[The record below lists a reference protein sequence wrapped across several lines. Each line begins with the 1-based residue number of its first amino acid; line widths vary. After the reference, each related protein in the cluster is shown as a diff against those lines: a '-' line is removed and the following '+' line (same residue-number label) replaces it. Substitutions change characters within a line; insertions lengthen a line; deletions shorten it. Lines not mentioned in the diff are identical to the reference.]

1 MRINNV
7 SSLISTGKYDSV
19 KNLKAKVSNPVY
31 TIENRTKLPSDNI
44 SFAGRFEVEQ
54 QKRFKNSTNYFTQSA
69 YNTWNNTTYLAKK
82 YGQREI
88 GYNHLYASVLH
99 DLIKYIDNLD
109 SGTERYGS
117 GANLLSPFSFEEIV
131 GIPSLF
137 NSPQS
142 RKKCKAI
149 LLRHLKQTLRE
160 LKNEPGGKGNFG
172 RLSVNNQLLLS
183 INASCDTVQK
193 ITDSD
198 NFTDNVFLI
207 ALANSPASKFSKK
220 FYNLIFDLQKAL
232 MVDDIS
238 LKEKNHLQF
247 YDNIADKL
255 WKNLDLGNNMFVTY
269 DGDNSDSQNYL
280 ISSFVNLI
288 RKPNQKYNKLNKEN
302 TNIIT
307 FNSNVNFE
315 LLAKFMSEAKDN
327 PEKTYIF
334 IIDFSKILQNN
345 TYTPDGENGM
355 LSPAKF
361 SLIKK
366 SVLPNVRIIFSSS
379 KNVYYSMGSSKT
391 GFEQMLD
398 NYGMIP
404 IPMINADG
412 AKDILAKESGQK
424 YIYNK
429 IGKRFSPEAI
439 SLSVDLTSESNGYYP
454 EKAIA
459 YMGKVAAYYVDKKD
473 INADDV
479 KSYENEIS
487 EIMQK
492 SSENTQNE
500 FKIVFDTGKTLDDI
514 IGSDMT
520 KAEAKSIVNQIRSV
534 KKGYVRGITTF
545 LDNGTS
551 YGGGRKHTAECIAG
565 EAGIPMITINA
576 RDFALKDIDALSANS
591 NLSELKIKSLIS
603 TARAQ
608 AQANK
613 NNTAMI
619 YIENF
624 DNFGSNP
631 LAGISS
637 IYEQKAFSQLLEEM
651 DNLRKKNDVNVIII
665 GSTNYPNVL
674 DENIMKP
681 YKFLNKIIIYS
692 PQEDKD
698 REDILRYYIEKN
710 NIKVGATQQ
719 DKENII
725 KNAAETTMGFS
736 VVDIIYLLEKAE
748 QISKE
753 RNKDVIDKSDM
764 TEAFLQTTTGRV
776 SSGVHREFQNEMT
789 AKHECGHA
797 LTLQIMYDIAKK
809 QNQPWH
815 LPNKVNFITLD
826 PRGNFG
832 GAMYPKMSENTEYSF
847 EKVFSQ
853 IVCDFGGYSTENSF
867 YNMNGSYGI
876 TQDLSNATT
885 MANFAV
891 QKMGMG
897 PSTGRISIDS
907 DEEISENLRSRIDD
921 DVEVILKNAEY
932 ISNKIV
938 LAYSDFISQFAE
950 KYKDKVGTGDCLVMS
965 DEFQAQL
972 ANWRNSQNPDKIKE
986 LQKLEDEILQ
996 IIQKTK
1002 QGKLVK

>member
-1 MRINNV
+1 
-7 SSLISTGKYDSV
+7 
-19 KNLKAKVSNPVY
+19 
-31 TIENRTKLPSDNI
+31 
-44 SFAGRFEVEQ
+44 
-54 QKRFKNSTNYFTQSA
+54 
-69 YNTWNNTTYLAKK
+69 
-82 YGQREI
+82 
-88 GYNHLYASVLH
+88 
-99 DLIKYIDNLD
+99 
-109 SGTERYGS
+109 
-117 GANLLSPFSFEEIV
+117 
-131 GIPSLF
+131 
-137 NSPQS
+137 
-142 RKKCKAI
+142 
-149 LLRHLKQTLRE
+149 
-160 LKNEPGGKGNFG
+160 
-172 RLSVNNQLLLS
+172 
-183 INASCDTVQK
+183 
-193 ITDSD
+193 
-198 NFTDNVFLI
+198 
-207 ALANSPASKFSKK
+207 
-220 FYNLIFDLQKAL
+220 
-232 MVDDIS
+232 
-238 LKEKNHLQF
+238 
-247 YDNIADKL
+247 
-255 WKNLDLGNNMFVTY
+255 
-269 DGDNSDSQNYL
+269 
-280 ISSFVNLI
+280 
-288 RKPNQKYNKLNKEN
+288 
-302 TNIIT
+302 
-307 FNSNVNFE
+307 
-315 LLAKFMSEAKDN
+315 
-327 PEKTYIF
+327 
-334 IIDFSKILQNN
+334 
-345 TYTPDGENGM
+345 
-355 LSPAKF
+355 
-361 SLIKK
+361 
-366 SVLPNVRIIFSSS
+366 
-379 KNVYYSMGSSKT
+379 
-391 GFEQMLD
+391 
-398 NYGMIP
+398 
-404 IPMINADG
+404 
-412 AKDILAKESGQK
+412 
-424 YIYNK
+424 
-429 IGKRFSPEAI
+429 
-439 SLSVDLTSESNGYYP
+439 
-454 EKAIA
+454 
-459 YMGKVAAYYVDKKD
+459 
-473 INADDV
+473 
-479 KSYENEIS
+479 
-487 EIMQK
+487 
-492 SSENTQNE
+492 
-500 FKIVFDTGKTLDDI
+500 
-514 IGSDMT
+514 
-520 KAEAKSIVNQIRSV
+520 
-534 KKGYVRGITTF
+534 
-545 LDNGTS
+545 
-551 YGGGRKHTAECIAG
+551 
-565 EAGIPMITINA
+565 
-576 RDFALKDIDALSANS
+576 
-591 NLSELKIKSLIS
+591 
-603 TARAQ
+603 
-608 AQANK
+608 
-613 NNTAMI
+613 
-619 YIENF
+619 
-624 DNFGSNP
+624 
-631 LAGISS
+631 
-637 IYEQKAFSQLLEEM
+637 M

-907 DEEISENLRSRIDD
+907 DEEISEKLRSRIYD

-972 ANWRNSQNPDKIKE
+972 VNWRNSQNPEKIKE